1 MWRNNISIFI
11 SQIPHSLYNLL
22 RTDAFMKMHWMIFIF
37 LLQERIHL
45 VCISIMQ
52 FLCQCYRAISLI
64 LFKKLSWYKHMVM
77 ESKRYLLVEKSIS
90 ITHYM
95 LGAYIFQFF
104 MWNRVMRS
112 HINHK
117 FLFHTFVVY
126 RLRLLVCKLFCC
138 LWKHF

>member
-1 MWRNNISIFI
+1 MSEKGIICKNNQFKSERDVKKQYFHFHFI

-52 FLCQCYRAISLI
+52 FLCQCYRAISSI
-64 LFKKLSWYKHMVM
+64 LFKRLSWYKHMVM

-104 MWNRVMRS
+104 YVESR
-112 HINHK
+112 
-117 FLFHTFVVY
+117 Y
-126 RLRLLVCKLFCC
+126 AQPY
-138 LWKHF
+138 